1 MPVVGAGALVTKNR
15 DKIIRIGFS
24 SHIGRRRREIITEPN
39 RLGQDNRVL
48 KLALAAR
55 VGIVH
60 ETQQLHVQ
68 HVRQLDQRKRP
79 FGVLVAGKKIE

>member
-15 DKIIRIGFS
+15 YKIIRIGFG
-24 SHIGRRRREIITEPN
+24 SHIGRRRREVVTEPN
-39 RLGQDNRVL
+39 RLGQNNRVL

-60 ETQQLHVQ
+60 ETQQLHVE
-68 HVRQLDQRKRP
+68 HVGQLDQRKRAL
-79 FGVLVAGKKIE
+79 GVLMAEKIE